1 MKTCVAHV
9 CVTPG
14 LGGLELYSM
23 HIHKM
28 FKEEGYPS
36 LHFCQENS
44 PFEQKLKGEGLDYV
58 SLPKTSYFSPKAII
72 KVRKEI
78 KARGIKHIYIH
89 HLKDLWFLVPAL
101 VGMPEVQLVG
111 FAQMFI
117 KGISKKDFLH
127 EKLYN
132 RMQALITL
140 TDIQKEELKKC
151 LPLKE
156 DRYITIPNSVDMS
169 KFEDLSEARKHIR
182 NQQAYTEANTVI
194 GIVGRLDPWKGQ
206 MELLQAFDL
215 MSKEYS
221 GLKLLIVG
229 SETPGEEGYKKQL
242 EDYMKENTLEKDVT
256 LIPFQPNVNEWMSA
270 MDIFVMPSYEEAFG
284 IVLVEAMAA
293 GLPVISTAAGGVP
306 DILQSPELGT
316 MVEPRSATAI
326 AGALREYLSKPE
338 KRSEIGERAQS
349 YATEKY
355 DLNKVYKQVKSL
367 MSGL

>member
-1 MKTCVAHV
+1 M
-9 CVTPG
+9 
-14 LGGLELYSM
+14 
-23 HIHKM
+23 
-28 FKEEGYPS
+28 
-36 LHFCQENS
+36 
-44 PFEQKLKGEGLDYV
+44 
-58 SLPKTSYFSPKAII
+58 
-72 KVRKEI
+72 
-78 KARGIKHIYIH
+78 
-89 HLKDLWFLVPAL
+89 
-101 VGMPEVQLVG
+101 
-111 FAQMFI
+111 
-117 KGISKKDFLH
+117 
-127 EKLYN
+127 
-132 RMQALITL
+132 
-140 TDIQKEELKKC
+140 
-151 LPLKE
+151 PLKE